1 MKEEA
6 SNRLL
11 AEDERIHDRLGIV
24 PSSWIATTLGE
35 VFRWGSGGTPK
46 RTISEYYGGGIPWA
60 IIGDLNDGLINDTAN
75 TITKLGLESSSARL
89 VPVGSV
95 LLAMYGSI
103 GKLGIAGT
111 EIATNQAIA
120 FSQTGLV
127 FNKYLFWYLRASRN
141 QLITLGKG
149 DTQSNISQ
157 TVIKRFPFL
166 LPPLPEQHRIVA
178 EIEKQLT
185 RLDASVAALERVR
198 ANLKRYRA
206 SVLKTACEG
215 RLVPTEAELAR
226 AENRDY
232 EPADRLLQ
240 RILAERRARWQS
252 QPRRRGKYKDPAP
265 PDTSTLPRLPEGWA
279 WAILAQISDLKGG
292 VTKGRRYR
300 PDESLTEVPYLR
312 VANVQRGY
320 LDLSEMKTIEVTR
333 GIVNQLKL
341 LPGDILFT
349 EGGDRDKLGRGWVWG
364 GEIEECI
371 HQNHVFRSRLLL
383 NEVRPEFISWWGNSF
398 GQQFFERSG
407 KQTTNLASINLS
419 VLSSFPVPV
428 PPATEQH
435 RIVAEIERRLS
446 VVQQAETVVG
456 ASLKRAGRL
465 RQSILK
471 QAFSGKLVPQDPN
484 DEPASALLERI
495 RAERAAA
502 STPSPSTGEGRGEG
516 VPQRHAPLKPPAKAQ
531 RKPRRRRSKPAP
543 ARQLGFSQEPP

>member
-1 MKEEA
+1 MPQENYGRANADPKLVPAGWVWSTLGAICSKPQYGWTTKAVTKQRGTKLLRTTDISQGAIDWSSVPACELDPPSLDKYLLHNGDIVISRAGSVGISALILDCPESVFA
-6 SNRLL
+6 SYLIRFRT
-11 AEDERIHDRLGIV
+11 ERGVDSKYLHHFLGSPLYWEQISQESAGIALQNINAKKLTRMIV
-24 PSSWIATTLGE
+24 P
-35 VFRWGSGGTPK
+35 
-46 RTISEYYGGGIPWA
+46 
-60 IIGDLNDGLINDTAN
+60 
-75 TITKLGLESSSARL
+75 
-89 VPVGSV
+89 
-95 LLAMYGSI
+95 LA
-103 GKLGIAGT
+103 
-111 EIATNQAIA
+111 
-120 FSQTGLV
+120 
-127 FNKYLFWYLRASRN
+127 
-141 QLITLGKG
+141 
-149 DTQSNISQ
+149 
-157 TVIKRFPFL
+157 
-166 LPPLPEQHRIVA
+166 PLPEQHRIVA

-206 SVLKTACEG
+206 GVLKTACEG
-215 RLVPTEAELAR
+215 RLVPTEAELAKTQ
-226 AENRDY
+226 NRDY

-252 QPRRRGKYKDPAP
+252 QPKRRRKYKEPAP
-265 PDTSTLPRLPEGWA
+265 PGTSALPRLPEGWA

-333 GIVNQLKL
+333 DIVNQLKL

-435 RIVAEIERRLS
+435 RIVAEVERRLS
-446 VVQQAETVVG
+446 VVQQAEATVE

-471 QAFSGKLVPQDPN
+471 QGFSGKLVPQHPD
-484 DEPASALLERI
+484 DEPASALLARI

-502 STPSPSTGEGRGEG
+502 ETAT
-516 VPQRHAPLKPPAKAQ
+516 KAQ
-531 RKPRRRRSKPAP
+531 RKPRRRRSRPAP